1 MTDSTKADSTKADD
15 TRDSDMLVAE
25 HDASSETGL
34 VNPQIDLDSEL
45 YQMHRVAL
53 LPGQILTDTMERLA
67 FTIKLVGL
75 FYSALFFVLVVLA
88 IGLLLPDLIFVI
100 NQKTPLL
107 MILAKLAISLL
118 SIGMGLA
125 CVGLFLQERGL
136 TSKLALAEVMID
148 TLRDKTMVNMRA
160 TRYNLEDLT
169 ERLKYPKE
177 EEEGAEHRSPLDYIE
192 LARKVGPVISL
203 LMAKEKSVIT
213 IAVEGVKLLNA
224 LKKVLKK

>member
-1 MTDSTKADSTKADD
+1 MQSKSNIDD
-15 TRDSDMLVAE
+15 TRDSDMLVSEHE
-25 HDASSETGL
+25 HDASR
-34 VNPQIDLDSEL
+34 QIASVAQLAPIDIDSEL
-45 YQMHRVAL
+45 YQMHRVAV
-53 LPGQILTDTMERLA
+53 LPGQVLTDTMERLA

-75 FYSALFFVLVVLA
+75 FYSALFFVLVILA
-88 IGLLLPDLIFVI
+88 IALLLPDLIFVI

-118 SIGMGLA
+118 SIGLGLA
-125 CVGLFLQERGL
+125 CVLIFMQERGL

-148 TLRDKTMVNMRA
+148 TLRDKTMINMRA

-177 EEEGAEHRSPLDYIE
+177 EEEGEHRSPLAYIE
-192 LARKVGPVISL
+192 LARKIGPVVSL
-203 LMAKEKSVIT
+203 LMAKEKSVVT